1 VADGVVN
8 GPGEGEALRNSATG
22 RVALVK
28 GALPHL
34 EVYEFT
40 IQGPFDGPD
49 PHTHADQTD
58 AFYVLDG
65 EIDFHVDGRE
75 FRGGPGTYV
84 AAPPGTPHGFKKHDT
99 GTARFLNIHAP
110 GVFLEPMRRMSDP
123 PDDNAA
129 STEPGASE
137 DVPTAD

>member
-1 VADGVVN
+1 VGEGVVN
-8 GPGEGEALRNSATG
+8 GPGEGEALRNAASG

-28 GALPHL
+28 GALPQI
-34 EVYEFT
+34 EVFEFT

-58 AFYVLDG
+58 AFYVLEG

-84 AAPPGTPHGFKKHDT
+84 AAPPGTVHGFKKHDT

-110 GVFLEPMRRMSDP
+110 GVFLDSMRRMSDP
-123 PDDNAA
+123 PDSAA
-129 STEPGASE
+129 STEPGTAE

>member
-1 VADGVVN
+1 VGEGVAN
-8 GPGEGEALRNSATG
+8 GPGEGEVLRNSATG
-22 RVALVK
+22 RVAIVK
-28 GALPHL
+28 GAMPQL

-58 AFYVLDG
+58 AFYVLEG
-65 EIDFHVDGRE
+65 TLDFNVDGRE
-75 FRGGPGTYV
+75 FKGGPGTYV

-110 GVFLEPMRRMSDP
+110 GVFLESMRRMSDP
-123 PDDNAA
+123 PEGPAA
-129 STEPGASE
+129 TEPGTGE